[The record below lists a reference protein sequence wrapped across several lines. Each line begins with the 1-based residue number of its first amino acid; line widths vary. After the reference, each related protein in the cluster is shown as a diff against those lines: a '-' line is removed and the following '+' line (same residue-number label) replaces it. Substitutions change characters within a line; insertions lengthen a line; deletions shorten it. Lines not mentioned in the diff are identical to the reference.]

1 MAQTIAISRFYLHWE
16 KLELLMS
23 TEEKL
28 EQLGYTLPILP
39 TSKGI
44 YKRCL
49 VDGNHLYVS
58 GHISVNTDGSSI
70 TGKLGKDLNEE
81 QGKAAAKQCGLAIL
95 SSIKDHFGTLNK
107 IKRVMKLLGMVNA
120 TPEYEKH
127 PIVINGC
134 SELFVELWGE
144 DNGKGVRSAVGMGSL
159 PGNVAVEIE
168 AMFELNPA

>member
-1 MAQTIAISRFYLHWE
+1 
-16 KLELLMS
+16 MS
-23 TEEKL
+23 SKSIEEKL
-28 EQLGYTLPILP
+28 KELGYELPTLPA
-39 TSKGI
+39 SKGI

-49 VDGNHLYVS
+49 IDGKNLYVS

-70 TGKLGKDLNEE
+70 TGKLGKDLNED
-81 QGKAAAKQCGLAIL
+81 QGKAAARQCGLAIL
-95 SSIKDHFGTLNK
+95 SSLKAELEDLQK
-107 IKRVMKLLGMVNA
+107 IKRVMKVLGMVNA

-168 AMFELNPA
+168 AMFEIY

>member
-1 MAQTIAISRFYLHWE
+1 MSNKTI
-16 KLELLMS
+16 
-23 TEEKL
+23 EEKL
-28 EQLGYTLPILP
+28 KELGYELPTLPA
-39 TSKGI
+39 SKGI

-49 VDGNHLYVS
+49 IDGKNLYVS

-81 QGKAAAKQCGLAIL
+81 QGKAAARQCGLAIL
-95 SSIKDHFGTLNK
+95 SSLKAELGNLQK
-107 IKRVMKLLGMVNA
+107 IKRVMKVLGMVNS
-120 TPEYEKH
+120 THEYEKH

-134 SELFVELWGE
+134 SELFVELWGD

-168 AMFELNPA
+168 AMFEIY

>member
-1 MAQTIAISRFYLHWE
+1 MPNKSVDE
-16 KLELLMS
+16 KLMELGFELP
-23 TEEKL
+23 
-28 EQLGYTLPILP
+28 TLPA
-39 TSKGI
+39 SKGI

-49 VDGNHLYVS
+49 IDGKNLYVS

-70 TGKLGKDLNEE
+70 TGKLGKDLNED
-81 QGKAAAKQCGLAIL
+81 QGKAAARQCGLAIL
-95 SSIKDHFGTLNK
+95 SSLKAELGDLQK
-107 IKRVMKLLGMVNA
+107 IKRVMKVLGMVNA

-168 AMFELNPA
+168 AMFEIY

>member
-1 MAQTIAISRFYLHWE
+1 MV
-16 KLELLMS
+16 MS
-23 TEEKL
+23 VEEKL
-28 EQLGYTLPILP
+28 RSLGYALPTLP

-49 VDGNHLYVS
+49 LDGNRLYVS

-70 TGKLGKDLNEE
+70 TGKLGKDLTEE
-81 QGKAAAKQCGLAIL
+81 QGKSAARQCGLAIL
-95 SSIKDHFGTLNK
+95 STIKDEFGTLDK
-107 IKRVMKLLGMVNA
+107 VKRVMKVLGMVNA
-120 TPEYEKH
+120 TPDYEKH

-159 PGNVAVEIE
+159 PNNVAVEIE
-168 AMFELNPA
+168 AMFEIY

>member
-1 MAQTIAISRFYLHWE
+1 MPNKSI
-16 KLELLMS
+16 
-23 TEEKL
+23 EEKL
-28 EQLGYTLPILP
+28 KDLGYELPTLPA
-39 TSKGI
+39 SKGI

-49 VDGNHLYVS
+49 IDGKNLYVS

-81 QGKAAAKQCGLAIL
+81 QGKTAARQCGLAIL
-95 SSIKDHFGTLNK
+95 SSLKAEVGDLQK
-107 IKRVMKLLGMVNA
+107 IKRVMKVLGMVNA
-120 TPEYEKH
+120 TPDYEKH

-144 DNGKGVRSAVGMGSL
+144 ENGKGVRSAVGMGSL

-168 AMFELNPA
+168 GMFEIY